1 MNDSL
6 RESWKKPPEGILDDK
21 CSQAWRFC
29 SGFKKKKKKVACYPH
44 RYFCRKLPEPMFFFF
59 PLSGRAQFHS
69 DPCLSLRALPKAIPS
84 TCHLPFHF
92 QTSCPLLRNPQ
103 LPLPPPASWFAKC
116 WVFFFFFPLWKAA
129 SQQLLTLNLHHDEN
143 KPANSTLQGRELR
156 KWRQK
161 PGLVSAPPCKSAA
174 LWSQEGA
181 ETLEGPIQWHH
192 WAPST
197 Y

>member
-1 MNDSL
+1 M
-6 RESWKKPPEGILDDK
+6 
-21 CSQAWRFC
+21 
-29 SGFKKKKKKVACYPH
+29 ACYPH
-44 RYFCRKLPEPMFFFF
+44 RYFCRKLPEPVFFFF

-69 DPCLSLRALPKAIPS
+69 TPAFPSGLSPK
-84 TCHLPFHF
+84 LF
-92 QTSCPLLRNPQ
+92 
-103 LPLPPPASWFAKC
+103 PPPAIFSFSNILSPAAEPSAAPSPTC
-116 WVFFFFFPLWKAA
+116 ILICQVLGFFFSPLWKAA

-156 KWRQK
+156 KRRQK
-161 PGLVSAPPCKSAA
+161 PGLVSAPPRKSAA

>member
-6 RESWKKPPEGILDDK
+6 RESWKKPPEGNLDDK

-29 SGFKKKKKKVACYPH
+29 SGLKKKKKKWLAIPTGI
-44 RYFCRKLPEPMFFFF
+44 
-59 PLSGRAQFHS
+59 SAGN
-69 DPCLSLRALPKAIPS
+69 CLSLCFFSFLFLEGPNFTRPLPFPQGS
-84 TCHLPFHF
+84 PQSYSLHLPSFHF

-116 WVFFFFFPLWKAA
+116 WVFFFSPLWKAA

-156 KWRQK
+156 KRRQK
-161 PGLVSAPPCKSAA
+161 PGLVSAPPRKSAA